1 MIQQDFKL
9 SLRMVQ
15 KKLDQYSK
23 LPLEKKE
30 CNLFLLKTSVS
41 DIILLLNYFLLK
53 KGNMLGLEVKSS
65 DSLKKKREIF
75 NYYEEGFFNDKEK
88 RFLINMEK
96 FRNKIAHSDTI
107 FPTFEETELILNNFI
122 DFQESISLKLNK
134 HKETSVQLQNI
145 CNEILSYSYHLE
157 KFLPDDQKER
167 EFIDGLKEHATMYR
181 KLSRST
187 HNDISRL
194 RDDVYSVYKKLK
206 DLYGINKQ
214 FLIFLSNQEWKLL
227 NHPKNLMKT
236 YFLENDVCP
245 NCSTDEDTQKFS
257 ICKWIIN
264 TQTYN
269 IESFNPL
276 KIEKKKHYL
285 FISWYAC
292 DLCCFE
298 EICFKCQESGWEAQK
313 SVPKDSYYCENCG
326 FFYLFEG
333 EIGISSNF

>member
-96 FRNKIAHSDTI
+96 FRNKIAHSDTF

-236 YFLENDVCP
+236 YF
-245 NCSTDEDTQKFS
+245 
-257 ICKWIIN
+257 
-264 TQTYN
+264 
-269 IESFNPL
+269 
-276 KIEKKKHYL
+276 
-285 FISWYAC
+285 
-292 DLCCFE
+292 
-298 EICFKCQESGWEAQK
+298 
-313 SVPKDSYYCENCG
+313 
-326 FFYLFEG
+326 
-333 EIGISSNF
+333 